1 MTFGQKIR
9 ELRQGKDWSVYDL
22 AGKIKAIPPYKATAG
37 YISKIEV
44 RGEIPSPDMILR
56 LAEVLNADAG
66 DLIELAKNEKSQEV
80 SRNVKR
86 KYDDAFALYRKSP
99 KKRKR

>member
-22 AGKIKAIPPYKATAG
+22 AGEIGKTAG
-37 YISKIEV
+37 YVSKIEA

-56 LAEVLNADAG
+56 LAEVLTVGAE

-80 SRNVKR
+80 SRNVKK
-86 KYDDAFALYRKSP
+86 KYDEALTLYRKS
-99 KKRKR
+99 KKK